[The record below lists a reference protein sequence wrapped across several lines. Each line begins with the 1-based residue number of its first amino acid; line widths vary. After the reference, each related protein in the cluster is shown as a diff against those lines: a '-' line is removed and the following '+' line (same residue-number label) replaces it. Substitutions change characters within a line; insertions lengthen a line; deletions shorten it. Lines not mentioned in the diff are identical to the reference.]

1 MSYEHFGVFLREL
14 REARSLTREQLA
26 KGICTPKQIYRIE
39 KGEFEPSLYL
49 LNQLSIKFNMD
60 LNEYFKM
67 YFSVNTVIGYEGIQA
82 INNAIALGDNEL
94 IKSTIE
100 KYENHKDF
108 DKGENLQHILY
119 GKAICSSSERNYT
132 NSLNY
137 CLKAIMVEDPS
148 FTLDSISKCTYSNV
162 GLSII
167 NCMSINYMSLNRE
180 DIANKILQD
189 LLYVLETNILPA
201 PYPMYQA
208 SQFAKKFYQGILT
221 NLSYLALKNTDYLNA
236 EKFIEKGIDYSI
248 QENYMKFLPGLMF
261 MKFQLLYKQEQYDKA
276 KDFYDQTICLYKITK
291 QFKVLDDLEIT
302 IVENYPEIFKDNIKS
317 ITEEKTL

>member
-1 MSYEHFGVFLREL
+1 MNYEHFGIFLREL

-67 YFSVNTVIGYEGIQA
+67 HFSTNTVIGYEGIQA
-82 INNAIALGDNEL
+82 INNAMAVGDIEL
-94 IKSTIE
+94 IKSLVE
-100 KYENHKDF
+100 KYEKHKDF
-108 DKGENLQHILY
+108 IKGANLQHILY
-119 GKAICSSSERNYT
+119 GKAIYATSEKNYT
-132 NSLNY
+132 TSLNY
-137 CLKAIMVEDPS
+137 CLKAIMVEDPT
-148 FTLDSISKCTYSNV
+148 FTLDSIKKCTYSNV

-167 NCMSINYMSLNRE
+167 NCMSTNYMSLKRE
-180 DIANKILQD
+180 DIANKILLD

-208 SQFAKKFYQGILT
+208 SQFVKKFYQSILN
-221 NLSYLALKNTDYLNA
+221 NLSFISLNNGDYVNA

-248 QENYMKFLPGLMF
+248 QENYMRFLPGLMF
-261 MKFQLLYKQEQYDKA
+261 MKFKLLYKLEQYDKA
-276 KDFYDQTICLYKITK
+276 KDFYNQTICLYKITK
-291 QFKVLDDLEIT
+291 QFKVLEDLEST
-302 IVENYPEIFKDNIKS
+302 IAENYPEIFKDNNKS
-317 ITEEKTL
+317 NTEEKTL